1 MAPAQKE
8 TLMDGDTIARL
19 AYLGLILAALGG
31 WVLVEYRGRM
41 GFALRSALAWVMI
54 FVAAIAGYGIWSDV
68 KSDLTQSAVIG
79 DGGRIEIPRAADG
92 HFYMTLDINGT
103 PIRFLADTGA
113 TSMVLTQADAAK
125 LGIDP
130 AGLDYDGEALTANGA
145 VRTASIRLPRVAFGP
160 HLDEDFPAY
169 VNEGDLDGS
178 LLGMEYLQAFR
189 VELDGNKMTLN
200 RRLD

>member
-1 MAPAQKE
+1 MSS
-8 TLMDGDTIARL
+8 DTIAQI

-31 WVLVEYRGRM
+31 WVLAEYRGRM

-54 FVAAIAGYGIWSDV
+54 FVAAVAGYGIWGDL
-68 KSDLTQSAVIG
+68 KSDLTQSAVVR
-79 DGGRIEIPRAADG
+79 DDGRIEIPRAPDG
-92 HFYMTLDINGT
+92 HFYMTLDINGV

-113 TSMVLTQADAAK
+113 TSMVLTQEDAAK

-130 AGLDYDGEALTANGA
+130 AGLVFDGEAQTANGT
-145 VRTASIRLPRVAFGP
+145 VRTASVRLPRVAFGP

-189 VELDGNKMTLN
+189 VELDGDKMTLN